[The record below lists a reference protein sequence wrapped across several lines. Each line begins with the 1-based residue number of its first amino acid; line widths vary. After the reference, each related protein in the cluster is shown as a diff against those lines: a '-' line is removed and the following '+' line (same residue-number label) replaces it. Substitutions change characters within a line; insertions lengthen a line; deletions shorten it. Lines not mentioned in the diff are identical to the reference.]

1 MAFQVRIVRRLLIAA
16 QFVDHRG
23 TRFISR
29 MQYLEKSRKY
39 SSPQLSLRNGN
50 GDSFDPE
57 VIKRLFFII
66 MGKKL

>member
-23 TRFISR
+23 TRFTSR

-39 SSPQLSLRNGN
+39 SSPQLSLRNG
-50 GDSFDPE
+50 DSFAPE